1 MKSELPAAENSESR
15 HPGNS
20 SRSIRRVV
28 SVLDLLLRRDEPAS
42 VAEIARSLSIP
53 RSTAYGIVNGLA
65 EARYVD
71 RRGDGSCYFL
81 GPKLFELGMAYS
93 SKIDLLTEGAT
104 IVKKL
109 RDDTGETVQLSVLES
124 DMLLVLM
131 KEEGSRP
138 VRIIS
143 RVGSRVPVNWA
154 AGGRLIVS
162 DLGEDE
168 LRRLLRSTVRPSP
181 TGKASTDVDFLVRQV
196 RRFRQR
202 GYSIEIGE
210 TNEHAGCVAA
220 PVFDASGRCTAAM
233 SIAAPEQRLK
243 AGRKQLIQAACAAA
257 RQLSYRLGAPS
268 WDGGLRQ
275 SGLPNSRCAR
285 WTDAK
290 FVRRSSS

>member
-1 MKSELPAAENSESR
+1 MSLETPARGRLAGQRHEN
-15 HPGNS
+15 G
-20 SRSIRRVV
+20 SRSIRRMV

-42 VAEIARSLSIP
+42 VVEIARSLSIP
-53 RSTAYGIVNGLA
+53 RSTAYGIVNVLV
-65 EARYVD
+65 EARYLD
-71 RRGDGSCYFL
+71 SRGNGSRYFL
-81 GPKLFELGMAYS
+81 GPKLFELGMAYRN
-93 SKIDLLTEGAT
+93 KIDLLSEGAS
-104 IVKKL
+104 IVKEL
-109 RDDTGETVQLSVLES
+109 RDATGETVQLSVLDS

-131 KEEGSRP
+131 KEEGSHP

-162 DLGEDE
+162 DLDDDE

-196 RRFRQR
+196 RKTRKQ

-220 PVFDASGRCTAAM
+220 PVFDASGRCAAAI

-243 AGRKQLIQAACAAA
+243 PAHRKRLVEAACAAA
-257 RQLSYRLGAPS
+257 RHLSYRLGAPDPTAPS
-268 WDGGLRQ
+268 VQHGR
-275 SGLPNSRCAR
+275 SGA
-285 WTDAK
+285 
-290 FVRRSSS
+290 